1 MVNCPWARG
10 PLARSLER
18 KAVMKAGF
26 SEKVVIVTGG
36 AGALGTAVVGLVLM
50 AVRAVLGLL
59 GAAWMLQRP
68 VEEGHAGR

>member
-1 MVNCPWARG
+1 
-10 PLARSLER
+10 
-18 KAVMKAGF
+18 MKAGF

-68 VEEGHAGR
+68 VEDGLAGR